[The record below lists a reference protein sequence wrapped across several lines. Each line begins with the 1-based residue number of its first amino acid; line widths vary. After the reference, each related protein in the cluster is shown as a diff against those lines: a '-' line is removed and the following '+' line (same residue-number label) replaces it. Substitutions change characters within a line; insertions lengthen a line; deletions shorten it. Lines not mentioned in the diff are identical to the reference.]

1 MATVAFNV
9 FEIVNRSVIRNVI
22 VSVKLVTLVLQGIL
36 VSQSF
41 SFQCQARMRLHF
53 GILSVN
59 GEK

>member
-1 MATVAFNV
+1 
-9 FEIVNRSVIRNVI
+9 VIRNVI

-41 SFQCQARMRLHF
+41 SFQRPIAAFWHTFSQSRH
-53 GILSVN
+53 